1 MKDISYVNSRGT
13 KLDLLKPPY
22 LLQTGELFDYEW
34 GYNSVVSYSGQGKI
48 TSFLKEIK
56 ERPLTLSILN
66 YSRESYERAIDLF
79 FETVDFDVLN
89 RSPGKLYVG
98 DQYQKCYIITSE
110 KTGWEYDIEL
120 LDNTVTYVTEKSV
133 WITEHPNY
141 FKASEILSSN
151 NKRYPGRY
159 AYRYANGLT
168 NTSITNEHY
177 AECNF
182 RLIIYGPCNN
192 PAIYVGG
199 YGYLFKIVL
208 EEGEYLEVDSAAETV
223 TKYMTSG
230 IKVNAFNNRNFAD
243 SVFRPI
249 QTGRQEVNWNGRFDF
264 DLILLEERS
273 EPKWS

>member
-1 MKDISYVNSRGT
+1 MKDISYVNSRGE

-48 TSFLKEIK
+48 TSFSKEIK

-133 WITEHPNY
+133 WITEHPYY
-141 FKASEILSSN
+141 FRASEILSSN

-182 RLIIYGPCNN
+182 RLIIYGPCTN

-208 EEGEYLEVDSAAETV
+208 EEGEYLEIDSAAETV

-264 DLILLEERS
+264 DLLPLEERS

>member
-48 TSFLKEIK
+48 TSFSKEIK

-133 WITEHPNY
+133 WITEHPYY

-182 RLIIYGPCNN
+182 RLIIYGPCTN

-208 EEGEYLEVDSAAETV
+208 EDGEYLEVDSAAETV

>member
-1 MKDISYVNSRGT
+1 MKDISYVNSRGE

-48 TSFLKEIK
+48 TSFSKEIK

-133 WITEHPNY
+133 WITEHPYY
-141 FKASEILSSN
+141 FRASEILSSN

-182 RLIIYGPCNN
+182 RLIIYGPCTN

>member
-48 TSFLKEIK
+48 TSFSKEIK

-133 WITEHPNY
+133 WITEHPYY
-141 FKASEILSSN
+141 FKSSEILSTN

-168 NTSITNEHY
+168 NTSVTNEHY

-182 RLIIYGPCNN
+182 RLIIYGPCSN

-230 IKVNAFNNRNFAD
+230 IKVNAFNNRNFED

-264 DLILLEERS
+264 DLVLLEERS

>member
-48 TSFLKEIK
+48 TSFSKEIK

-133 WITEHPNY
+133 WITEHPYY
-141 FKASEILSSN
+141 FKSSEILSTN

-168 NTSITNEHY
+168 NTSVTNEHY

-182 RLIIYGPCNN
+182 RLIIYGPCSN

-199 YGYLFKIVL
+199 YGYLFKVVL

-230 IKVNAFNNRNFAD
+230 IKVNAFNNRNFED

-264 DLILLEERS
+264 DLVLLEERS

>member
-1 MKDISYVNSRGT
+1 MKDISYVNSRGE

-48 TSFLKEIK
+48 TSFSKEIK

-133 WITEHPNY
+133 WITEHPYY
-141 FKASEILSSN
+141 FRASEILSSN

-182 RLIIYGPCNN
+182 RLIIYGPCTN

-208 EEGEYLEVDSAAETV
+208 EEGEYLEIDSAAETV

>member
-1 MKDISYVNSRGT
+1 MCIRDR
-13 KLDLLKPPY
+13 
-22 LLQTGELFDYEW
+22 
-34 GYNSVVSYSGQGKI
+34 
-48 TSFLKEIK
+48 
-56 ERPLTLSILN
+56 
-66 YSRESYERAIDLF
+66 
-79 FETVDFDVLN
+79 DVLLE
-89 RSPGKLYVG
+89 SPGRLYIG
-98 DQYQKCYIITSE
+98 EQFLRCYVIASD
-110 KTGWEYDIEL
+110 KTEWENDIEL
-120 LDNTVTYVTEKSV
+120 LDNDITLLTDHPY

-141 FKASEILSSN
+141 FKSSEILSTN

-168 NTSITNEHY
+168 NSSITNEHY

-182 RLIIYGPCNN
+182 RMIIYGPCTN

-208 EEGEYLEVDSAAETV
+208 EEGEYLEVDSAQQTV

-249 QTGRQEVNWNGRFDF
+249 QTGRQEVSWNGRFDF

>member
-48 TSFLKEIK
+48 TSFSKEIK

-133 WITEHPNY
+133 WITEHPYY
-141 FKASEILSSN
+141 FKASEILSTN

-168 NTSITNEHY
+168 NTSITNDHY

-182 RLIIYGPCNN
+182 RLIIYGPCTN

-208 EEGEYLEVDSAAETV
+208 EDGEYLEVDSAAETV

>member
-1 MKDISYVNSRGT
+1 MTVKYINSNNEEINLISFRTRIKDAIFHSYSWGYEGVTQQFGT
-13 KLDLLKPPY
+13 KISNFTKEPIEYDATIVFRGSIAQRKESLD
-22 LLQTGELFDYEW
+22 
-34 GYNSVVSYSGQGKI
+34 N
-48 TSFLKEIK
+48 FLRTAEI
-56 ERPLTLSILN
+56 
-66 YSRESYERAIDLF
+66 
-79 FETVDFDVLN
+79 DVIN
-89 RSPGKLYVG
+89 KTPGKLIAGGSYINGYVISSSTQPYDG
-98 DQYQKCYIITSE
+98 ADWTQKDVVFLCPYPF
-110 KTGWEYDIEL
+110 
-120 LDNTVTYVTEKSV
+120 
-133 WITEHPNY
+133 WITEHPYY
-141 FKASEILSSN
+141 FKASEILSTN

-168 NTSITNEHY
+168 NASITNEHY

-230 IKVNAFNNRNFAD
+230 IKVNAFNNRNFAN

-264 DLILLEERS
+264 DLVLLEERS

>member
-98 DQYQKCYIITSE
+98 DQYQKCYIITSK